1 MTLLRCPHCDAL
13 AVGRPHPLWP
23 LAQVCAWGYAF
34 VSVLGASLVGPFIV
48 GLVPL
53 LLFGGV
59 CLISETHR
67 RAGAP
72 ASCRACGRDVA
83 GLRPQPLPRASVIDG
98 VQRVV

>member
-13 AVGRPHPLWP
+13 AVVRPHPLWRVG
-23 LAQVCAWGYAF
+23 QVGAWVYAF

-48 GLVPL
+48 GLIPL
-53 LLFGGV
+53 LLLGGV

-72 ASCRACGRDVA
+72 ASCGACGRDVH
-83 GLRPQPLPRASVIDG
+83 GLRPDASPRPDARAPV
-98 VQRVV
+98 RRAA